1 MEESKMEHKFENDL
15 ELESAIEEL
24 DRAELRPVL
33 VDGNEV
39 EYQKAVWNT
48 TKSRCESIVKS
59 THGLIEHRQAFLPF
73 VSALREKG
81 ITLKGV
87 VKNDGGIAEIE
98 ALFDNYGIQPK
109 DGEVIAVGVRLQ
121 NSYNK
126 RGFVGQSF
134 GKRLVC
140 SNGMI
145 STVETASM
153 KVVHTDLATLDQTF
167 QHFISSVVK
176 GVETLEEKINKA
188 IEEELELAEARGILH
203 LYFGKKMTAELMRI
217 FQKNLGNKNKWQLY
231 NAITNYASHQGKD
244 EKQYEKLLK
253 IADRLLVAP
262 LSDLRNQVRL
272 EARAIAE

>member
-1 MEESKMEHKFENDL
+1 MEQKFETDL
-15 ELESAIEEL
+15 ELESAIENL

-33 VDGNEV
+33 CNGSEV

-48 TKSRCESIVKS
+48 TKGRCESIVKS

-73 VSALREKG
+73 VSALREKN
-81 ITLKGV
+81 IAVKGV
-87 VKNDGGIAEIE
+87 VKNDGGVAVIE

-109 DGEVIAVGVRLQ
+109 DGESISVGVRLI
-121 NSYNK
+121 NSYSK
-126 RGFVGQSF
+126 RGFVGQAF
-134 GKRLVC
+134 AKRLVC

-153 KVVHTDLATLDQTF
+153 KVVHTDLATLDQSF

-176 GVETLEEKINKA
+176 GVEALEEKVNQA
-188 IEEELELAEARGILH
+188 IEEELEIAEARGILH
-203 LYFGKKMTAELMRI
+203 LYFGKKMTAELMRL
-217 FQKNLGNKNKWQLY
+217 FQKNKNKNKWELY

-253 IADRLLVAP
+253 VADRMLRAP
-262 LSDLRNQVRL
+262 LADLRNQVRL
-272 EARAIAE
+272 EATIQE